1 MNKVLRPSKLQS
13 RLIKKVMPAALAAGA
28 VAIALP
34 MTASA
39 VTAPLIVNDSDFG
52 SPDPGQC
59 QFLSGQAKTTVGMED
74 CGTSATAGYN
84 TVTQTG
90 SVSIANAS
98 MSVGGYQFIN
108 GADTNNNALTISQAG
123 ANIQLNNGK
132 VTNLAAGT
140 ANTDAVNFGQLK
152 NTAQSTAT
160 AIGGGS
166 ALNSDGTISAPSF
179 ALMNA
184 NSINGTSGAATDV
197 GTAFGTVDAALG
209 KLNSNVTQNTADI
222 ANLNTGLANGTL
234 GLVQQDPTT
243 RTITVAKSTD
253 GTVVDMTGSQGART
267 VTGVAPGAISAS
279 SLDAINGSQL
289 YATNQNVAQNTSN
302 IAQNTSD
309 IAALN
314 TNVAQNT
321 SDISSLKTNV
331 AQNSSDIAQNTSDIS
346 NINQQIASGNV
357 GLVRQDATTQNITV
371 AKDTGGTVVDMTG
384 TDGTRTVTGVSA
396 GALSADST
404 DAVNGSQLYQT
415 NQNVS
420 SLAQQLSN
428 VEGAASTVASQ
439 KTDTPAV
446 ASGTDSTALGNG
458 SKATGNNSVA
468 LGSGSVA
475 DEDNT
480 VSIGSKG
487 NERRLTNVAPGINGT
502 DGVNMNQLNAVQ
514 SNVDT
519 VARQAFSG
527 VAAAMAMPNLTPSQ
541 PGKTVVAAGV
551 ANYKGYTA
559 MGIGGTYR
567 SRDSRWLV
575 NAAASITPHGDAGVR
590 GQVGYEF

>member
-1 MNKVLRPSKLQS
+1 MNKALRPSKLQS

-39 VTAPLIVNDSDFG
+39 VTAPLIVNDMDFG
-52 SPDPGQC
+52 TPDPGQC
-59 QFLSGQAKTTVGMED
+59 QFLSGQAVTTVGMEN

-98 MSVGGYQFIN
+98 ISVGGYQFIN
-108 GADTNNNALTISQAG
+108 GADSNNNALTVSKTG

-140 ANTDAVNFGQLK
+140 ANTDSVNFGQLK
-152 NTAQSTAT
+152 NTAQSTAK

-179 ALMNA
+179 ALTNA

-222 ANLNTGLANGTL
+222 ANLNTGLTNGTL

-527 VAAAMAMPNLTPSQ
+527 IAAAMAMPNLTPSQ

-559 MGIGGTYR
+559 MGVGGTYR